1 MLKNGII
8 ICVALCLA
16 SAAFGGTE
24 YLTKGHYILGLGMT
38 SDVIGSAFLGYADET
53 IVMMS
58 VEPEFGYFF
67 AGRTAVVTALGLT
80 AFWFEDGNYE
90 HDYEHI
96 QWSAGVEF
104 DPALSERWALY
115 FRFVAGA
122 DYDSGNDEIYPLFG
136 PSFGAKVFLAP
147 QTPLWFGYGY
157 EGVVETHGSG
167 NTDLL
172 SEHGITFGLQI
183 IL

>member
-1 MLKNGII
+1 MLRNGII
-8 ICVALCLA
+8 IFVALCLA
-16 SAAFGGTE
+16 SAAFAGTE
-24 YLTKGHYILGLGMT
+24 YLTKGHHMLGLGMT
-38 SDVIGSAFLGYADET
+38 SDFIGGAFFGYGGET
-53 IVMMS
+53 FAMVS

-67 AGRTAVVTALGLT
+67 AGRTAVITALGIT
-80 AFWFEDGNYE
+80 ARWMGEE
-90 HDYEHI
+90 DYEHF
-96 QWSAGVEF
+96 QWSAGVEV

-147 QTPLWFGYGY
+147 QTPLWFGYSY
-157 EGVVETHGSG
+157 EGVVETYGSG

>member
-1 MLKNGII
+1 MLRIGII
-8 ICVALCLA
+8 VFVAVCLA
-16 SAAFGGTE
+16 SAAFAGTE

-38 SDVIGSAFLGYADET
+38 SDVIAGAFLGYPGDN
-53 IVMMS
+53 IVMIS

-67 AGRTAVVTALGLT
+67 AGRTAVVTTLGLT
-80 AFWFEDGNYE
+80 AYSFDGE
-90 HDYEHI
+90 DYEHV
-96 QWSAGVEF
+96 QWSAGFEV
-104 DPALSERWALY
+104 DPALGERWALY

-122 DYDSGNDEIYPLFG
+122 DYDSGNDDIFPLFG

-147 QTPLWFGYGY
+147 QTPLWFGYSY
-157 EGVVETHGSG
+157 EGIVGTDESG
-167 NTDLL
+167 DTDLL